1 MSEDN
6 QRAYLCLANKYSQD
20 PSTWSQYS
28 RDFMK
33 SRTPTIQKIKLTSIT
48 EETATKV
55 WQILETNSFHNG
67 VFLKMSRFNHSCR
80 ANAEFFWNK
89 VTGTRDVR
97 AVRKIQKDKE
107 ICLNY
112 RKLGTLTREER
123 RGYLRDYH
131 HFICDCEACQVTE
144 QEVNDP
150 SDGRM
155 FIRIFINLHL

>member
-6 QRAYLCLANKYSQD
+6 QRSYLSLANKYSQD

-28 RDFMK
+28 RDFLK
-33 SRTPTIQKIKLTSIT
+33 SRTSTIKKIKLTSIT

-80 ANAEFFWNK
+80 ANAEFFWNAE
-89 VTGTRDVR
+89 TGTRDVR
-97 AVRKIQKDKE
+97 AVRKIQEGEE

-131 HFICDCEACQVTE
+131 HFICHCQACQVTE
-144 QEVNDP
+144 PEVNVRVNYSKFP
-150 SDGRM
+150 VPTAR
-155 FIRIFINLHL
+155 